1 MAETLYG
8 DRQDAGARVDP
19 PAPRPLLPMQAGRA
33 KPRPAGLLASVRAAL
48 DDRRGF
54 VLLPFGMIGG
64 LMVAASLPNEPQV
77 SLLAAGAV
85 LLCVGLAVSARSLAL
100 TRIMVALVAVWLGFC
115 LLPIHGALFGTQML
129 VRPAYGT

>member
-19 PAPRPLLPMQAGRA
+19 LAPRPLLPMQAGRA

-54 VLLPFGMIGG
+54 VLLPFGMCHLI
-64 LMVAASLPNEPQV
+64 
-77 SLLAAGAV
+77 
-85 LLCVGLAVSARSLAL
+85 
-100 TRIMVALVAVWLGFC
+100 
-115 LLPIHGALFGTQML
+115 
-129 VRPAYGT
+129 VRVDFRPRDDTEDENITAPGYVDKSEK